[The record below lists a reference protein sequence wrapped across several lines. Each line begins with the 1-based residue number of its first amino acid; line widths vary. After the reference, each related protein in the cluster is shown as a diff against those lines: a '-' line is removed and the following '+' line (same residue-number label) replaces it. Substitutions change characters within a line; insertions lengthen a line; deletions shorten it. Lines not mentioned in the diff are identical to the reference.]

1 MSKATRNHFA
11 LEGLEN
17 RSLLSASV
25 AADLLS
31 SSLDAGVPA
40 ARQAALAST
49 LTTGIRPA
57 VSGATLAR
65 RVPTVGPTTPLV
77 GAFNVAGTYSH
88 PIGPGFNPDAGNT
101 YSFTGS
107 GRKRSLGSFT
117 MAGDLH
123 GIGFIQSGRFRGYVT
138 LTSSQ
143 GTIDLRLL
151 GPEQA
156 PGPLPE
162 TLSFKIVGGTG
173 AYALAYGKGAIAV
186 SASDTTQRFVFR
198 FNQA

>member
-1 MSKATRNHFA
+1 MSGNRFA

-17 RSLLSASV
+17 RNLLSASV

-31 SSLDAGVPA
+31 SSLDTGVPG
-40 ARQAALAST
+40 ARQEVLVSSV
-49 LTTGIRPA
+49 TGIRPA

-65 RVPTVGPTTPLV
+65 RHPTVAPTTPLV

-88 PIGPGFNPDAGNT
+88 PVGPGFNPDSGNV

-123 GIGFIQSGRFRGYVT
+123 GIGFIASGRFRGYVT

-162 TLSFKIVGGTG
+162 TLSFKIVGGSG
-173 AYALAYGKGAIAV
+173 AYALASGKGAIAV

>member
-1 MSKATRNHFA
+1 MSGNRFA

-17 RSLLSASV
+17 RNLLSASV
-25 AADLLS
+25 AEDLLS
-31 SSLDAGVPA
+31 SSLDTGVPA
-40 ARQAALAST
+40 PRHAELISGP
-49 LTTGIRPA
+49 TTIRPL

-65 RVPTVGPTTPLV
+65 RRPAVGPTTPLV

-88 PIGPGFNPDAGNT
+88 PVGPGFNPDAGNV

-123 GIGFIQSGRFRGYVT
+123 GIGFIASGRFRGYVT

-162 TLSFKIVGGTG
+162 TLSFKIVGGSG
-173 AYALAYGKGAIAV
+173 SYALAYGKGAVAV

>member
-1 MSKATRNHFA
+1 MLRNRFG

-17 RSLLSASV
+17 RNLLSASV

-31 SSLDAGVPA
+31 SSLDTGVPA
-40 ARQAALAST
+40 AHHAALMSAST
-49 LTTGIRPA
+49 TVRPF

-65 RVPTVGPTTPLV
+65 RVTAVAPTTPLV
-77 GAFNVAGTYSH
+77 GAFNVAGTFSH
-88 PIGPGFNPDAGNT
+88 PVGPGFNPDAGNV

-173 AYALAYGKGAIAV
+173 SYALASGKGAIAV

-198 FNQA
+198 FNQ

>member
-1 MSKATRNHFA
+1 MSRATGNDFA

-17 RSLLSASV
+17 RTLLSASV

-31 SSLDAGVPA
+31 SSLDTGVPA
-40 ARQAALAST
+40 ARQAVLPSAST
-49 LTTGIRPA
+49 TVRPF
-57 VSGATLAR
+57 VSGAALAR
-65 RVPTVGPTTPLV
+65 RVTAVAPTTPLV
-77 GAFNVAGTYSH
+77 GAFNVAGMYSH
-88 PIGPGFNPDAGNT
+88 PIGPGFNPDAGNL

-123 GIGFIQSGRFRGYVT
+123 GIGFIASGRFRGYVT

-162 TLSFKIVGGTG
+162 TLSFKIVGGSG
-173 AYALAYGKGAIAV
+173 AYALANGKGAIAV
-186 SASDTTQRFVFR
+186 AASDTTQRFVFR
-198 FNQA
+198 FNQ

>member
-1 MSKATRNHFA
+1 MAEASGDRFG

-17 RSLLSASV
+17 RKLLSASV

-31 SSLDAGVPA
+31 SSLDTGVPTA
-40 ARQAALAST
+40 CHAALTSVSAT
-49 LTTGIRPA
+49 IRPF
-57 VSGATLAR
+57 VSGATKAR
-65 RVPTVGPTTPLV
+65 RVAAVAPTTPLV

-88 PIGPGFNPDAGNT
+88 PIGPGFNPDAGNS

-117 MAGDLH
+117 MAGDLL

-162 TLSFKIVGGTG
+162 TLSFKIVGGSG
-173 AYALAYGKGAIAV
+173 AYALANGKGAIAV

>member
-1 MSKATRNHFA
+1 M
-11 LEGLEN
+11 
-17 RSLLSASV
+17 
-25 AADLLS
+25 
-31 SSLDAGVPA
+31 
-40 ARQAALAST
+40 
-49 LTTGIRPA
+49 
-57 VSGATLAR
+57 
-65 RVPTVGPTTPLV
+65 
-77 GAFNVAGTYSH
+77 
-88 PIGPGFNPDAGNT
+88 

-117 MAGDLH
+117 MAGDVH
-123 GIGFIQSGRFRGYVT
+123 GIGFIASGRFRGYVT

-156 PGPLPE
+156 PGPIPE
-162 TLSFKIVGGTG
+162 TLAFKIVGGSG

-198 FNQA
+198 FNQ